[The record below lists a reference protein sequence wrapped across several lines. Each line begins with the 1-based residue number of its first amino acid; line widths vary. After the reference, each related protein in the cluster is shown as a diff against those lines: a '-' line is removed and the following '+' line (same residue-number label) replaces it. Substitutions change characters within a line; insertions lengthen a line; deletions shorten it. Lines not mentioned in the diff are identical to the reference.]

1 MAKPDF
7 RLNEP
12 MHHLYTIS
20 LNIDIFCYINNNMI
34 AFRVLPWSCW
44 VCVDLHSI
52 YNILP
57 IKILKNSEFQNT
69 SCPKNFGWKKSWTHT
84 IIPIIKGKQFSQYH
98 NASKQ
103 ILNPKFSD
111 GKYSGVYFPHH
122 TYPSRDLK
130 LSI

>member
-20 LNIDIFCYINNNMI
+20 LNTDIFCYINNNMI
-34 AFRVLPWSCW
+34 AFGVVPWSCW

-57 IKILKNSEFQNT
+57 L
-69 SCPKNFGWKKSWTHT
+69 
-84 IIPIIKGKQFSQYH
+84 
-98 NASKQ
+98 
-103 ILNPKFSD
+103 
-111 GKYSGVYFPHH
+111 
-122 TYPSRDLK
+122 
-130 LSI
+130 

>member
-34 AFRVLPWSCW
+34 ALGVLPQSRW
-44 VCVDLHSI
+44 VCVDLQSI

-57 IKILKNSEFQNT
+57 L
-69 SCPKNFGWKKSWTHT
+69 
-84 IIPIIKGKQFSQYH
+84 
-98 NASKQ
+98 
-103 ILNPKFSD
+103 
-111 GKYSGVYFPHH
+111 
-122 TYPSRDLK
+122 
-130 LSI
+130 